1 MILQQLLNGIMLG
14 ATYALLALGYTLI
27 FGILRLLHIA
37 HGEVFMV
44 GALIGLNLVLL
55 AGVNIYL
62 ALLGGLIGAAL
73 VGVLVERVAIRPLRR
88 EGQPLPLLAPLI
100 STLGIGLILQDLAV
114 KYYGGRQVRFPDTI
128 EVVSYHLGP
137 VVVTSVQLIIIMTSL
152 LLMVALNLFLRGNL
166 MGKAMRAV
174 AENARTASLLGIDIN
189 RVILVTFAIASGLAG
204 AAGVLVGL
212 AYGAISPFMGVEIGL
227 KGFAII
233 VIGGL
238 GSIVGAMVAGLAI
251 GLVEVLSV
259 GYLASSYRDAFTFG
273 FMVLV
278 LLLRPQGLFGIEGRD
293 G

>member
-14 ATYALLALGYTLI
+14 GTYALLALGYTLI
-27 FGILRLLHIA
+27 FGILRMLHIA

-73 VGVLVERVAIRPLRR
+73 VGILVERVAIRPLRR

-100 STLGIGLILQDLAV
+100 STLGVGLILQDLAV
-114 KYYGGRQVRFPDTI
+114 KYYGGRQVRFPETI
-128 EVVSYHLGP
+128 EIVSYQLGP
-137 VVVTSVQLIIIMTSL
+137 VVVTSVQVIIILTSL
-152 LLMVALNLFLRGNL
+152 LLMVTLNLFLRGNV

-174 AENARTASLLGIDIN
+174 AENARTASLLGININ
-189 RVILVTFAIASGLAG
+189 RVILLTFAIASGLAG

-212 AYGAISPFMGVEIGL
+212 TYGAISPFMGVEIGL

-259 GYLASSYRDAFTFG
+259 GYLVSLYRDAFTFG

-278 LLLRPQGLFGIEGRD
+278 LLLRPQGLFGVEGRD

>member
-14 ATYALLALGYTLI
+14 GTYALLALGYTLI

-55 AGVNIYL
+55 AGVNIYV
-62 ALLGGLIGAAL
+62 ALLGGLVGAAI

-100 STLGIGLILQDLAV
+100 STLGVGLILQDVAV
-114 KYYGGRQVRFPDTI
+114 KYYGGRQVRFPETI
-128 EVVSYHLGP
+128 EVVTYRLGP
-137 VVVTSVQLIIIMTSL
+137 VVVTSVQVVIILTAL
-152 LLMVALNLFLRGNL
+152 LLMLALNLFLRGNI

-278 LLLRPQGLFGIEGRD
+278 LLLRPQGLLGVQGRD

>member
-14 ATYALLALGYTLI
+14 GTYALLALGYTLI
-27 FGILRLLHIA
+27 FGILRMLHIA

-55 AGVNIYL
+55 AGVNIYI

-73 VGVLVERVAIRPLRR
+73 VGVVIERVAIRPLRR

-100 STLGIGLILQDLAV
+100 STLGVGLILQDLAV
-114 KYYGGRQVRFPDTI
+114 KYYGGRQVRFPETI
-128 EVVSYHLGP
+128 QVVNYHLGP
-137 VVVTSVQLIIIMTSL
+137 VVVTSVQVIIILTSL
-152 LLMVALNLFLRGNL
+152 LLMVTLSLFLRGNV

-174 AENARTASLLGIDIN
+174 AENARTASLLGININ

-278 LLLRPQGLFGIEGRD
+278 LLLRPQGLFGIEGRE

>member
-1 MILQQLLNGIMLG
+1 MILQQLVNGIMLG
-14 ATYALLALGYTLI
+14 GTYSLLALGYTLI
-27 FGILRLLHIA
+27 FGILRLLHLA

-55 AGVNIYL
+55 GGVNIYA
-62 ALLGGLIGAAL
+62 ALLGGLVGAAI
-73 VGVLVERVAIRPLRR
+73 VGVLVERVAIRPLHR

-100 STLGIGLILQDLAV
+100 STLGVGLILQDLAV
-114 KYYGGRQVRFPDTI
+114 KYYGGRQVRFPETI
-128 EVVSYHLGP
+128 EIVTYHLGP
-137 VVVTSVQLIIIMTSL
+137 VVVTSVQMVIILTSL

-174 AENARTASLLGIDIN
+174 AENARTASLLGININ

>member
-1 MILQQLLNGIMLG
+1 MILQQLVNGIMLG
-14 ATYALLALGYTLI
+14 GTYALLALGYTLI

-55 AGVNIYL
+55 GGVNIYV
-62 ALLGGLIGAAL
+62 ALLGGAAGAAL
-73 VGVLVERVAIRPLRR
+73 VGMLVERVAIRPLRR
-88 EGQPLPLLAPLI
+88 EGQRLPLLAPMI
-100 STLGIGLILQDLAV
+100 STLGVGLILQDLAV

-128 EVVSYHLGP
+128 QIVTYHLGP
-137 VVVTSVQLIIIMTSL
+137 VVVTSVQLVIITTCL
-152 LLMVALNLFLRGNL
+152 LLMVALNLFLRGNF

-174 AENARTASLLGIDIN
+174 AENARTASLLGIDIG

-238 GSIVGAMVAGLAI
+238 GSITGAMVAGLAI

-278 LLLRPQGLFGIEGRD
+278 LLFRPQGLFGVEGRD
-293 G
+293 A

>member
-1 MILQQLLNGIMLG
+1 MIIQQLLNGIMLG
-14 ATYALLALGYTLI
+14 GTYALLALGYTLI
-27 FGILRLLHIA
+27 FGILRILHIA

-55 AGVNIYL
+55 GGVNVYV
-62 ALLGGLIGAAL
+62 ALLGGAAGAAL
-73 VGVLVERVAIRPLRR
+73 LGILVERVAIRPLRR
-88 EGQPLPLLAPLI
+88 EGQALPLLAPLI
-100 STLGIGLILQDLAV
+100 STLGVGLILQDLAV
-114 KYYGGRQVRFPDTI
+114 KYYGGRQVRFPETI
-128 EVVSYHLGP
+128 GVVTYRLGP
-137 VVVTSVQLIIIMTSL
+137 VVVSSVQLVIIATSL
-152 LLMVALNLFLRGNL
+152 LLMVALNLFLRGSF

-204 AAGVLVGL
+204 VAGVLVGL

-251 GLVEVLSV
+251 GLVEVLTV

-278 LLLRPQGLFGIEGRD
+278 LLLRPQGLFGVESGDR
-293 G
+293 

>member
-14 ATYALLALGYTLI
+14 GTYALLALGYTLI

-37 HGEVFMV
+37 HGDVFMV

-55 AGVNIYL
+55 FEFNIYAAML
-62 ALLGGLIGAAL
+62 GALLGAAV
-73 VGVLVERVAIRPLRR
+73 VGVIIERVAIRPLRR
-88 EGQPLPLLAPLI
+88 EGQPVPLLAPLI
-100 STLGIGLILQDLAV
+100 STLGVGLILQELAV
-114 KYYGGRQVRFPDTI
+114 KYYGGRQVRFPETI
-128 EVVSYHLGP
+128 EVVNFDFGSIIF
-137 VVVTSVQLIIIMTSL
+137 TSVQIVIIVTCL
-152 LLMVALNLFLRGNL
+152 VLVVALNLFLRSNH

-174 AENARTASLLGIDIN
+174 AENVRTASLLGININ

-204 AAGVLVGL
+204 VSGVLVGL
-212 AYGAISPFMGVEIGL
+212 AYGAISPFMGTEIGL

-238 GSIVGAMVAGLAI
+238 GSVPGAMVAAIAI

-278 LLLRPQGLFGIEGRD
+278 LLLRPQGLFPIQGRHA
-293 G
+293 

>member
-1 MILQQLLNGIMLG
+1 MIFQQLLNGIMLG
-14 ATYALLALGYTLI
+14 GTYALLALGYTLI

-55 AGVNIYL
+55 GGVNIYA
-62 ALLGGLIGAAL
+62 ALLGGLVGAAI
-73 VGVLVERVAIRPLRR
+73 VGVLVERVAIRPLHR

-100 STLGIGLILQDLAV
+100 STLGVGLILQDLAV
-114 KYYGGRQVRFPDTI
+114 KYYGGRQVRFPETI
-128 EVVSYHLGP
+128 EIVTYHLGP
-137 VVVTSVQLIIIMTSL
+137 VVVTSVQVVIILTSL

-233 VIGGL
+233 VIGGM

>member
-14 ATYALLALGYTLI
+14 GTYALLALGYTLI

-55 AGVNIYL
+55 GGVNIYV
-62 ALLGGLIGAAL
+62 ALLGGLVGAAI
-73 VGVLVERVAIRPLRR
+73 VGVLVERVAIRPLHR

-100 STLGIGLILQDLAV
+100 STLGVGLILQDLAV
-114 KYYGGRQVRFPDTI
+114 KYYGGRQVRFPETI
-128 EVVSYHLGP
+128 EIVTYHLGP
-137 VVVTSVQLIIIMTSL
+137 VVVTSVQVVIILTSL

-204 AAGVLVGL
+204 VAGVLVGL

-278 LLLRPQGLFGIEGRD
+278 LLLRPQGLFGVEGRD

>member
-14 ATYALLALGYTLI
+14 GTYALLALGYTLI
-27 FGILRLLHIA
+27 FGILRMLHIA

-73 VGVLVERVAIRPLRR
+73 VGILVERVAIRPLRR

-100 STLGIGLILQDLAV
+100 STLGVGLILQDLAV
-114 KYYGGRQVRFPDTI
+114 KYYGGRQVRFPETI
-128 EVVSYHLGP
+128 EVVSYQLGP
-137 VVVTSVQLIIIMTSL
+137 VVVTSVQVIIILTSL
-152 LLMVALNLFLRGNL
+152 LLMVTLNLFLRGNV

-174 AENARTASLLGIDIN
+174 AENARTASLLGININ
-189 RVILVTFAIASGLAG
+189 RVILLTFAIASGLAG

-212 AYGAISPFMGVEIGL
+212 TYGAISPFMGVEIGL
-227 KGFAII
+227 KGFAIV

-259 GYLASSYRDAFTFG
+259 GYLVSLYRDAFTFG

-278 LLLRPQGLFGIEGRD
+278 LLLRPQGLFGVEGRD